1 MSLLRSLRLLARIPS
16 VLCAAVSLASS
27 VRGDE
32 MSKPWPEDAWRRE
45 HRIIDLHQHIDS
57 GTQRVQ
63 RALRIMDRV
72 GGWGRCEPQRW
83 DGDQEAGGV
92 FRV

>member
-1 MSLLRSLRLLARIPS
+1 
-16 VLCAAVSLASS
+16 
-27 VRGDE
+27 

-72 GGWGRCEPQRW
+72 GVGVGVNLSGGTVTKKPGESSEF
-83 DGDQEAGGV
+83 DAGKNKASE
-92 FRV
+92 R